1 LVLSEVKFLNTSSEG
16 LIVVL
21 YGDAENKVK
30 GKATKAQIIK
40 AERTLM
46 VVVLVGVIKNKI
58 KILYRQM
65 MKPISIFAAIL

>member
-1 LVLSEVKFLNTSSEG
+1 
-16 LIVVL
+16 
-21 YGDAENKVK
+21 
-30 GKATKAQIIK
+30 
-40 AERTLM
+40 M